1 LHKNAILSATEVQ
14 SGTAHHMPGASCEGS
29 EVKTVLSWLG
39 EHKAVAM
46 AVEVHLG
53 GWWALRES
61 WLVPSVAVEDLGL
74 APLRSDGTVGEGPP
88 GCLEDRMEF

>member
-1 LHKNAILSATEVQ
+1 MERMPWPHLYKVTLRGSGGQ
-14 SGTAHHMPGASCEGS
+14 SE

-53 GWWALRES
+53 GWWAPKES
-61 WLVPSVAVEDLGL
+61 WPVYSVAVEDLGL
-74 APLRSDGTVGEGPP
+74 VPANADGTVGEGPP
-88 GCLEDRMEF
+88 GVLEDRMEF